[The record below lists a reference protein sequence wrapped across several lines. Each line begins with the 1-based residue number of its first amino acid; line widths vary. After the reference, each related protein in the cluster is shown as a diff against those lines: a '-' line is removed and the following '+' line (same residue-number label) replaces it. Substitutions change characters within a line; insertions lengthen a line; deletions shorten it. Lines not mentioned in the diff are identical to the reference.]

1 MGRTLL
7 AAGRW
12 DDARRWASCC
22 GDATA
27 GHDATLA
34 QAAALVAEWRAAE
47 EAMEGATER
56 WDEEGVEGELE
67 EVGEELWESV
77 SQLFVD
83 EAVPAERAGGF
94 LAAAAVVTGR
104 ANRSRRE
111 QHAAGAAALR
121 WLSGAVRGGGP
132 AWPLEDLEALERRVW
147 LLSVRPS
154 PNDDP
159 DGDGEETDEAVGL
172 LLERGDLEAAR
183 AVALGSGR
191 PAPLTVV
198 MAEAAAA
205 VAAGGCRTVGAS
217 LPASV
222 VAHLARSGARPA
234 PPATDWRDA
243 MSVEVLEA
251 LTAAAPEGAGR
262 AFCERCLVDHLAAQ
276 VLGSGYAEVRGKPAG
291 ALLAQ
296 LLACGVAALPLAAR
310 VAAWCAPPL
319 L

>member
-1 MGRTLL
+1 VGRTLL

-104 ANRSRRE
+104 ANRSRRDGSVE
-111 QHAAGAAALR
+111 
-121 WLSGAVRGGGP
+121 LSGEAGLRGH
-132 AWPLEDLEALERRVW
+132 WKIWRRW
-147 LLSVRPS
+147 R
-154 PNDDP
+154 
-159 DGDGEETDEAVGL
+159 GECGFCLCA
-172 LLERGDLEAAR
+172 
-183 AVALGSGR
+183 
-191 PAPLTVV
+191 
-198 MAEAAAA
+198 
-205 VAAGGCRTVGAS
+205 
-217 LPASV
+217 
-222 VAHLARSGARPA
+222 LARMMTQTVTVRRRTRRWACCWSA
-234 PPATDWRDA
+234 ATWRRR
-243 MSVEVLEA
+243 A
-251 LTAAAPEGAGR
+251 LWRWAQGGR
-262 AFCERCLVDHLAAQ
+262 R
-276 VLGSGYAEVRGKPAG
+276 R
-291 ALLAQ
+291 
-296 LLACGVAALPLAAR
+296 
-310 VAAWCAPPL
+310 
-319 L
+319 